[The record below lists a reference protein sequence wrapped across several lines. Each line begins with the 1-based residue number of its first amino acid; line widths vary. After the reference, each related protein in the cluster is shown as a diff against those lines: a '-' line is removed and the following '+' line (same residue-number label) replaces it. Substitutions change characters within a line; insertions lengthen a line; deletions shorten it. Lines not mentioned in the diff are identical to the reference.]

1 MQENT
6 QELDNRLNELIEWKR
21 QQIIDGIDPITG
33 EDTRNLPAIQNVE
46 RMEAE
51 SLEAANIGSWLTS
64 NFTPRHLIELGK
76 LPIDAEEK
84 LELLSIYEGANW
96 LSFNEFINRE
106 VELQGAI
113 IWYHPPFKGKPDDK
127 GNSVIK
133 DGYYKILFLTTS
145 IDRDGIPEVISCS
158 SSALAPHVL
167 AMLEIRGWYRWQK
180 PVTYKFLQKG
190 TGFPFRMIAIK
201 KEETTVT
208 EDKKN
213 GKK

>member
-1 MQENT
+1 MA
-6 QELDNRLNELIEWKR
+6 ELDNRLDELEEWKR
-21 QQIIDGIDPITG
+21 LQIAQGVNPFTG
-33 EDTRNLPAIQNVE
+33 EDNRNLPAIQNVE
-46 RMEAE
+46 AIEAE
-51 SLEAANIGSWLTS
+51 AMEAANIGSWLTS

-76 LPIDAEEK
+76 LSLDPEEK

-145 IDRDGIPEVISCS
+145 VDRDGIPEVISCS

-167 AMLEIRGWYRWQK
+167 AMLEIRGWYKWSK

-190 TGFPFRMIAIK
+190 TGFPFRMISVHK
-201 KEETTVT
+201 PENTTVA